1 MKRQL
6 FTIGG
11 AALFVMICLSGNA
24 PAQTTPPSEEI
35 VGDRQEIRQDRDEL
49 RQDPRE
55 LREDRRELREDLR
68 SGTNPEQLQEDRR
81 EIRDDRRDMRND
93 RQDFR
98 QGGQPGRCGLPGQD
112 VVHNDLDRP
121 GPRQF
126 QQASREGQGEG
137 EAESGLLAGD
147 IAE

>member
-1 MKRQL
+1 MRGCPAPQAIGYGQREDPMKRQL

-55 LREDRRELREDLR
+55 LREDRRRPRTDPPSR
-68 SGTNPEQLQEDRR
+68 T
-81 EIRDDRRDMRND
+81 
-93 RQDFR
+93 
-98 QGGQPGRCGLPGQD
+98 QP
-112 VVHNDLDRP
+112 RP
-121 GPRQF
+121 PP
-126 QQASREGQGEG
+126 EG
-137 EAESGLLAGD
+137 EEG
-147 IAE
+147 